1 MNTWLFYFILMFLN
15 LRSLT
20 NVSQRNTLKYE
31 AMAAYN
37 QKKYDLALQ
46 KYQTLATI
54 SFNLEPEV
62 RLNLAHTY
70 FFVNDTTNALIE
82 YKKLTKIS
90 EIEISSSALIQLG
103 VIEAQLGDSLEALN
117 LFKIALQNDNQ
128 NKVARYN
135 YELIKKSI
143 PPTPP
148 NNNQSNQNNHNEQN
162 QANGGAE
169 ADKTDK
175 KEEELDSTTPEK
187 MSKEKALQI
196 LDAMKTTELQ
206 FSQQRNKSG
215 SKKDKPEKDW

>member
-1 MNTWLFYFILMFLN
+1 MNTWLFYFVLMFLN

-20 NVSQRNTLKYE
+20 NVSRRNTLKYE
-31 AMAAYN
+31 ATTAYD

-54 SFNLEPEV
+54 SFNLEPEA

-82 YKKLTKIS
+82 YKKLIKIS
-90 EIEISSSALIQLG
+90 DINISSSALIQMG

-117 LFKIALQNDNQ
+117 LFKIALKNDNQ
-128 NKVARYN
+128 NEIARYN
-135 YELIKKSI
+135 YELIKKII
-143 PPTPP
+143 PPIPP
-148 NNNQSNQNNHNEQN
+148 NKNQSNQNMQN

-169 ADKTDK
+169 ADKTEK